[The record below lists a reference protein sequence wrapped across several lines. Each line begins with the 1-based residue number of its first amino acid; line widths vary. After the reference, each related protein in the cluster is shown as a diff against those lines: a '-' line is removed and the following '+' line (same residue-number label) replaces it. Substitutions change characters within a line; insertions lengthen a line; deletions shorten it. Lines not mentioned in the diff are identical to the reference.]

1 MKLATS
7 LDMAIEALQQRIWY
21 VESFASARG
30 ANAAATRLRRTQRI
44 ATYRE
49 AQDTLRALLQMID
62 GEAGR

>member
-21 VESFASARG
+21 VEGFKGARG
-30 ANAAATRLRRTQRI
+30 DNAAATRLRRTNRI

-49 AQDTLRALLQMID
+49 AQDTLRALRLMLD
-62 GEAGR
+62 GIQP